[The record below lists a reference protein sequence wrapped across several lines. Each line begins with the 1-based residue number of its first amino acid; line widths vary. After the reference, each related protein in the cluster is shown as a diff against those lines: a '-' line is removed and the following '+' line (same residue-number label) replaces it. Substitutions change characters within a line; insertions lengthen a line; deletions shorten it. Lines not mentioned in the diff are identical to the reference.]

1 MRFRRRSSRSCSPSA
16 KISYKSDFID
26 INKDLAKIVDTI
38 DYRFNKQ
45 RDGNEGPT
53 GLKDLDELSGGLQK
67 SDLIIVGARPS
78 MGKTS
83 LPVST

>member
-1 MRFRRRSSRSCSPSA
+1 
-16 KISYKSDFID
+16 D
-26 INKDLAKIVDTI
+26 INKGLAKIVDTI
-38 DYRFNKQ
+38 DYRFNNNVTVT
-45 RDGNEGPT
+45 GVPT

-83 LPVST
+83 FALNLIDAAL

>member
-1 MRFRRRSSRSCSPSA
+1 MT
-16 KISYKSDFID
+16 
-26 INKDLAKIVDTI
+26 VT
-38 DYRFNKQ
+38 
-45 RDGNEGPT
+45 GVPT

-83 LPVST
+83 FALNLIDAALQSDQQKSVQVYSMEMPAEQLLFRLAALLGHLDLAS